1 MALIKTT
8 AGVETATLTST
19 GNAVAGAARLYGI
32 YAVCAGSAG
41 SIVLK
46 NGSGGSTLANIATP
60 ADATATINVDFAVD
74 GLDFPSALHATLTN
88 VTSVLF
94 VYG

>member
-1 MALIKTT
+1 MALVKTT

-19 GNAVAGAARLYGI
+19 GNAVASAARLYSI

-46 NGSGGSTLANIATP
+46 M
-60 ADATATINVDFAVD
+60 
-74 GLDFPSALHATLTN
+74 
-88 VTSVLF
+88 VL
-94 VYG
+94 VGQH